1 MFKIY
6 PLLKYTKIAFVISI
20 LNILSGCIKSGY
32 DEVTVYDSNFKSGS
46 TEKLKGAILYK
57 QQSEFFIGRYNNGG
71 FSVNLDNLAPHKAI
85 EITVETYMHD
95 SWDGN
100 NNYGGIDGPDVWTM
114 SADGEVLVNSSF
126 SNSPCNSMYCLFQ
139 SYPVSYSGGIINN
152 PPKTDAMTVL
162 PGFCY
167 TGYTYGTSVYKI
179 VKTISH
185 SKNTLNINFKDFL
198 VQTNVSDPLCD
209 ESWSVGLLRVK
220 ILNTTP

>member
-1 MFKIY
+1 
-6 PLLKYTKIAFVISI
+6 LLVISAFSV
-20 LNILSGCIKSGY
+20 LSGCIKSGY

-46 TEKLKGAILYK
+46 TEKLKGALLYK
-57 QQSEFFIGRYNNGG
+57 RDGELFIGRYNNGG
-71 FSVNLDNLAPHKAI
+71 FSLNLDNLPPHKAI
-85 EITVETYMHD
+85 EITVEPYMHD

-100 NNYGGIDGPDVWTM
+100 NNYGGIDGPDIWTM
-114 SADGEVLVNSSF
+114 FADGEELVNSSF

-139 SYPVSYSGGIINN
+139 SYPARYSGGIINN
-152 PPKTDAMTVL
+152 PPKTDAITVL

-179 VKTISH
+179 VKIISH

-198 VQTNVSDPLCD
+198 VQTNVPDPLCD

>member
-6 PLLKYTKIAFVISI
+6 PLLKNIKFLLVISAFSV
-20 LNILSGCIKSGY
+20 LSGCIKSGY

-46 TEKLKGAILYK
+46 TEKLKGALLYK
-57 QQSEFFIGRYNNGG
+57 RDGELFIGRYNNGG
-71 FSVNLDNLAPHKAI
+71 FSLNLDNLPPHKAI
-85 EITVETYMHD
+85 EITVEPYMHD

-114 SADGEVLVNSSF
+114 SADGEELVNSSF

-139 SYPVSYSGGIINN
+139 SYPARYSGGIINN

-198 VQTNVSDPLCD
+198 VQTNVPDPLCD

>member
-6 PLLKYTKIAFVISI
+6 PVLKIIKFLIVISAFSV
-20 LNILSGCIKSGY
+20 LSGCIKSGY

-46 TEKLKGAILYK
+46 TEKLKGALLYK
-57 QQSEFFIGRYNNGG
+57 RDGELFIGRYNNGG
-71 FSVNLDNLAPHKAI
+71 FSLNLDNLPPHKAI
-85 EITVETYMHD
+85 EITVEPYMHD

-114 SADGEVLVNSSF
+114 SADGEELVNSSF

-139 SYPVSYSGGIINN
+139 SYPARYSGGIINN
-152 PPKTDAMTVL
+152 PPKTDAMSVL

-198 VQTNVSDPLCD
+198 VQTNVPDPLCD

>member
-1 MFKIY
+1 MSEAT
-6 PLLKYTKIAFVISI
+6 LKRKTRTQYRNMSV
-20 LNILSGCIKSGY
+20 
-32 DEVTVYDSNFKSGS
+32 GS
-46 TEKLKGAILYK
+46 K
-57 QQSEFFIGRYNNGG
+57 NGG
-71 FSVNLDNLAPHKAI
+71 FSLNLDNLPPHKAI
-85 EITVETYMHD
+85 EITVEPYMHD

-114 SADGEVLVNSSF
+114 SADGEELVNSSF

-185 SKNTLNINFKDFL
+185 SKNTLNINFRDFL

>member
-6 PLLKYTKIAFVISI
+6 PLFKYAKFVFVIGAF
-20 LNILSGCIKSGY
+20 NILSGCIKSGY
-32 DEVTVYDSNFKSGS
+32 DEATVYDSNFKSGS

-57 QQSEFFIGRYNNGG
+57 KDGEFFIGRYNNGG
-71 FSVNLDNLAPHKAI
+71 FSVNLDNLPPHKAI
-85 EITVETYMHD
+85 EITVEPYMHD

-114 SADGEVLVNSSF
+114 YADGEELVNSSF

-139 SYPVSYSGGIINN
+139 SYPARYSGGIINN
-152 PPKTDAMTVL
+152 PPRTDAMSLL

-179 VKTISH
+179 AKTISH
-185 SKNTLNINFKDFL
+185 SKSSLNISFRDFL